1 MTKRG
6 PMSPQRRLKIFE
18 QHKGLCCLCG
28 GKIDGTKEAW
38 IVEHIRALGLD
49 GEDKDENCGPAHETC
64 RRIKDKDDVARIS
77 KAKRVK
83 ARHVGARVPKGQIKS
98 AGFPRFDKPRHG
110 VDKSQLP
117 PLPKPQLFAPADR
130 RSEET
135 I

>member
-18 QHKGLCCLCG
+18 AHKGQCVLCG
-28 GKIDGTKEAW
+28 GKIDGTKDQW
-38 IVEHIRALGLD
+38 IIEHIRALGLD

-83 ARHVGARVPKGQIKS
+83 ALHVGARVPKGAIQS
-98 AGFPRFDKPRHG
+98 PGFPRTDKPA
-110 VDKSQLP
+110 KSSRWDFLPQLP
-117 PLPKPQLFAPADR
+117 KSGIEFEPK
-130 RSEET
+130 ET
-135 I
+135 T